1 MDAERFYASKFKAA
15 RVDGYEVFD
24 VIRRQDK
31 ECFTQGLVFERL
43 SIDGVA
49 PAEETLSEVCGEK
62 GKSRVQRMRFK
73 MDVAQTFWVAE
84 VVSRSEFESQ
94 VWSVG
99 LTQVSPSS
107 FISLTWQDRLFY
119 LIDKDTLTIL

>member
-1 MDAERFYASKFKAA
+1 M
-15 RVDGYEVFD
+15 
-24 VIRRQDK
+24 
-31 ECFTQGLVFERL
+31 FERL

-73 MDVAQTFWVAE
+73 MDVAQTFKVTE
-84 VVSRSEFESQ
+84 VVSQTEYETQ

-99 LTQVSPSS
+99 LTQVSPTNY
-107 FISLTWQDRLFY
+107 ISLTWQDRLFH